1 MGGRRKAC
9 NTGQAGSSPRAAT
22 SAVNAASYGISL
34 ALWVMTAGTVRPMGR
49 LIMLW
54 TLIVL
59 LLLFWVLGF
68 AFHVAGAL
76 IHVLL
81 VIAVILFLVNL
92 ISGRRTA
99 I

>member
-1 MGGRRKAC
+1 
-9 NTGQAGSSPRAAT
+9 
-22 SAVNAASYGISL
+22 
-34 ALWVMTAGTVRPMGR
+34 
-49 LIMLW
+49 MLW

-59 LLLFWVLGF
+59 LLLFWILGF

>member
-1 MGGRRKAC
+1 
-9 NTGQAGSSPRAAT
+9 
-22 SAVNAASYGISL
+22 
-34 ALWVMTAGTVRPMGR
+34 
-49 LIMLW
+49 MLW